1 MIVNIIQPFSFRMR
15 NLIEAH
21 LNHCSINSVGK
32 ALLVCEKN
40 LYKGD
45 IFSYACVLYEMIFL
59 KVAFDNKFRLP
70 DEAFAHVCGQIDS
83 LKSSWT
89 DIKRL
94 FEVTMTTDPNDRLNI
109 DEIFQL
115 DFIKS
120 RSNIDYSTAYRKQV
134 IPHLNIN
141 SKFAKQNVLECIK
154 VKLDS
159 NYKPATMKTLKF
171 NQNLIVIV
179 ANKHVNMQKN
189 RNSGFKVITSTL
201 NNLSPFNA
209 TYAKNIEEAMLD
221 EDDYFE
227 ESMIFIY
234 NEYGQLIKEF
244 NSFMANE
251 TDRQMLNFKVY
262 DFCVDEDNDHMYLS
276 TKQHGNMI

>member
-1 MIVNIIQPFSFRMR
+1 MR
-15 NLIEAH
+15 NLIETH
-21 LNHCSINSVGK
+21 LNHCSINSVDK
-32 ALLVCEKN
+32 ALQVCEKN

-45 IFSYACVLYEMIFL
+45 IFSFACVLYEMIFL
-59 KVAFDNKFRLP
+59 KVAFDNKFMLP
-70 DEAFAHVCGQIDS
+70 DEAFAHISAQIAG
-83 LKSSWT
+83 LKSDWN
-89 DIKRL
+89 DLKKL
-94 FEVTMTTDPNDRLNI
+94 FKVTMTKSPEDRLNI

-115 DFIKS
+115 DFVKS
-120 RSNIDYSTAYRKQV
+120 RSKVDYSHAYRRQV

-209 TYAKNIEEAMLD
+209 TYAKNIEEAMMD

-244 NSFMANE
+244 NSFQANVV
-251 TDRQMLNFKVY
+251 DRQMLNFKVY

-276 TKQHGNMI
+276 TKQHGNDLY

>member
-1 MIVNIIQPFSFRMR
+1 
-15 NLIEAH
+15 
-21 LNHCSINSVGK
+21 
-32 ALLVCEKN
+32 
-40 LYKGD
+40 
-45 IFSYACVLYEMIFL
+45 
-59 KVAFDNKFRLP
+59 
-70 DEAFAHVCGQIDS
+70 
-83 LKSSWT
+83 
-89 DIKRL
+89 
-94 FEVTMTTDPNDRLNI
+94 
-109 DEIFQL
+109 L